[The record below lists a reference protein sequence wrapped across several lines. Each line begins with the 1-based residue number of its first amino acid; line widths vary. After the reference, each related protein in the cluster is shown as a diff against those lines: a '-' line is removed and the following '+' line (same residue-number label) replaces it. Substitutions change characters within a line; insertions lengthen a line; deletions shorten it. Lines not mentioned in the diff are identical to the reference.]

1 MGDGTGSEG
10 EQEVTQEPEVRG
22 MRKTGFQG
30 RELWEQKPGVS
41 QESLEFGGGSIW
53 QSRDFDWR

>member
-1 MGDGTGSEG
+1 MRE
-10 EQEVTQEPEVRG
+10 EPEVTQEPEVRG

-41 QESLEFGGGSIW
+41 QESLESGGGSIW
-53 QSRDFDWR
+53 QSRDFDWP